1 MYVLASIIHLILL
14 IFRLINTILSNFRLD
29 WEGAVKRGVAVFKR
43 LEEERLGQL
52 CSMSKLYL
60 TIMENNRPKLVNLTE
75 RLREPIEVCD
85 VGKDVQVNG

>member
-1 MYVLASIIHLILL
+1 MYVLALIIHLILF
-14 IFRLINTILSNFRLD
+14 IFRRINIIFPNFRLD

-52 CSMSKLYL
+52 WSMSKLYL

>member
-1 MYVLASIIHLILL
+1 M
-14 IFRLINTILSNFRLD
+14 
-29 WEGAVKRGVAVFKR
+29 KRGVAVFKR

-60 TIMENNRPKLVNLTE
+60 TVMENNRPKLVNLTE

-85 VGKDVQVNG
+85 VGRDVQVTEFNVSHHLYLLLIRI

>member
-1 MYVLASIIHLILL
+1 MLLLYAITSRIVLILL
-14 IFRLINTILSNFRLD
+14 IYRLD
-29 WEGAVKRGVAVFKR
+29 WEGAVKRGVSVFKR

-75 RLREPIEVCD
+75 RLREPVELCD
-85 VGKDVQVNG
+85 VGKDVLVKYKSSGRIY

>member
-1 MYVLASIIHLILL
+1 M
-14 IFRLINTILSNFRLD
+14 
-29 WEGAVKRGVAVFKR
+29 KRGVAVFKR

-60 TIMENNRPKLVNLTE
+60 TVMENNRPKLVNLTE

-85 VGKDVQVNG
+85 VGRDVQVNEFDVNGLSLLIFPAF

>member
-1 MYVLASIIHLILL
+1 M
-14 IFRLINTILSNFRLD
+14 
-29 WEGAVKRGVAVFKR
+29 KRGVAVFKR

-60 TIMENNRPKLVNLTE
+60 TVMENNRPKLVNLTE

-85 VGKDVQVNG
+85 VGRDVQVKEFNVKRLSLLIFPAY